1 MDIKTTFLQLILYYY
16 GNLSIQLRP
25 INISSKSS
33 LANGAWNL
41 FLCLLISYVMIF
53 YVKAKQY
60 QEDVQYRLVAQFARK
75 PLFGLLYKIG
85 LRYAFPIA
93 YCSNMVYFFAVNLF
107 KNNSENSLA
116 GFLDSFT
123 LVHRFND
130 PRSSK
135 QIFVVVILLD
145 YFSFIVVIPN
155 FYWDVVKRFP
165 VLLATSPAEILK
177 SIVALF
183 CEYMLNLNILI
194 ILGILHY
201 FKYATLVEL
210 RNLKTQIKQQQ
221 QILDFDVVH
230 SEIRHLAN
238 IVVSL
243 SCLLSFP
250 LVNIIFIYLFHT
262 LITLASLSLQSTDF
276 QTCLFLSSLTI
287 NFLAVAIVDKKIN
300 DQLDVI
306 EEMLKNNGK
315 MYTILGHQQEPTFNC
330 VTMRFIYLQSA
341 ESGQIKAGEIV
352 RAYRKHFSLRLFNLC
367 TVNLALWFYLAA
379 FILNYC
385 ILVVQT
391 NA

>member
-16 GNLSIQLRP
+16 GNLSIQLQP
-25 INISSKSS
+25 IKISNKSS

-93 YCSNMVYFFAVNLF
+93 YCSNMVYFFAVNLL
-107 KNNSENSLA
+107 KSNSENSLV
-116 GFLDSFT
+116 GLLDSFT
-123 LVHRFND
+123 SVARFNNL
-130 PRSSK
+130 RSSK
-135 QIFVVVILLD
+135 QIFVIVLLLD
-145 YFSFIVVIPN
+145 YLSFIVVIPN
-155 FYWDVVKRFP
+155 FYWYAVKRFP
-165 VLLATSPAEILK
+165 VLLVKNPTEILK
-177 SIVALF
+177 SFVALF

-210 RNLKTQIKQQQ
+210 KNLKVQIKQQQ
-221 QILDFDVVH
+221 QILDLDVVY
-230 SEIRHLAN
+230 SKLRRLAN
-238 IVVSL
+238 IVASL
-243 SCLLSFP
+243 SSLLSFP
-250 LVNIIFIYLFHT
+250 LVNTIFIYLFHT

-306 EEMLKNNGK
+306 EELLKSSGK
-315 MYTILGHQQEPTFNC
+315 MYTILSHQEPTFNC

-341 ESGQIKAGEIV
+341 ENGQIKAGEIV

-367 TVNLALWFYLAA
+367 TINLALWFYLAA